1 MIHLFKTWLKRKW
14 LLRQLHSRKFDDVV
28 EAIHTILDDSKLY
41 EGPKN
46 IGLPKR
52 NHPWIIDRERA
63 YTIVKVLVYL
73 EHKDLAFPFYYNNG
87 QGPSVV
93 HAMMQAIDRFHCF
106 ERLTYDDFVKFYN
119 RTGLVKVGAPD
130 FAITLPEDKVI
141 LMGSRF
147 TPYGPEVTDQ
157 LIRRFNPENFHDLV
171 SAIYEVL
178 SEVELNAFPKGFNM
192 GQHEGEIDWDRSRER
207 VYVVFPLLQFLKYHT
222 KTFSFTRESKSDQET
237 IIDAMLLAIKRFEC
251 FKPYTH
257 DDLLEMYKHRLKQGI
272 AALNIWG
279 ENLPKD
285 LGIFVHKPE

>member
-1 MIHLFKTWLKRKW
+1 MIQKYKTWLKRKR
-14 LLRQLHSRKFDDVV
+14 LLRQLQSENFYEVV
-28 EAIHTILDDSKLY
+28 KAIYTILKDSKLY
-41 EGPKN
+41 EGLN
-46 IGLPKR
+46 NRVVHKR
-52 NHPWIIDRERA
+52 NHPWTIDRERA
-63 YTIVKVLVYL
+63 YTIIQVLVYL
-73 EHKDLAFPFYYNNG
+73 EHKDLKFPFYSADG
-87 QGPSVV
+87 KGPSVV
-93 HAMMQAIDRFHCF
+93 HAMMKAIGAFRCF
-106 ERLTYDDFVKFYN
+106 ENLTYNDFVKFYN
-119 RTGLVKVGAPD
+119 RPGLVKNGAPNY
-130 FAITLPEDKVI
+130 AITLPEDKVV

-147 TPYGPEVTDQ
+147 APYGPEVTDQ